1 MICAL
6 IASFAALFWSSIRT
20 HFLRR
25 KMRRV
30 EKIVDGYFLLAFSGL
45 LARVVL
51 ADGKVSEDE
60 VETVRSLFDK
70 MKLTQA
76 ERAMCVGNFV
86 MVQNGRPEACSSA
99 QALAVALNPAAR
111 TFLYALLWHVANA
124 DRSVSEGERKV
135 LDEIGETL
143 KLASADWSC
152 IQAGD
157 FPKPDLKALDD
168 AGVPASLSRL
178 ARSTRG

>member
-6 IASFAALFWSSIRT
+6 VAALVGLFWSSIRT

-25 KMRRV
+25 RMRRV

-45 LARVVL
+45 LARVAL
-51 ADGKVSEDE
+51 ADGKVSDDE
-60 VETVRSLFDK
+60 AGTVRGMFDK

-76 ERAMCVGNFV
+76 ERAMCVGNCV
-86 MVQNGRPEACSSA
+86 MVQNGRPDACSSA
-99 QALAVALNPAAR
+99 QALAAALNPAAR
-111 TFLYALLWHVANA
+111 IFLYALLWRVANA
-124 DRSVSEGERKV
+124 DRCVSEGERKV
-135 LDEIGETL
+135 LDEIGEVL
-143 KLASADWSC
+143 KLDSAVLSR

-157 FPKPDLKALDD
+157 FPKPDLKALDE

-178 ARSTRG
+178 AHSTRG